1 MDDRERLT
9 LREYVIACPECH
21 AMRPH
26 VDDAKGT
33 WLCTCGATGD
43 LFDYVMQAQG
53 VEFPDALRLLGE
65 DAGIDVERRNGGRDD
80 GT

>member
-1 MDDRERLT
+1 MSRRPLH
-9 LREYVIACPECH
+9 LREYVISCPACH

-43 LFDYVMQAQG
+43 LFDYVMQTQG
-53 VEFPDALRLLGE
+53 ITFPEALRILGD
-65 DAGIDVERRNGGRDD
+65 DAGVDVQESQ
-80 GT
+80 